1 MAGDCDCVAYDVCLD
16 NREEDE
22 GMKNWRVPAV
32 VLVLLIMAMAFRW
45 GSISSSTNN
54 GIATKTLV
62 DRWNG
67 AIWQETIKNG
77 NYDDKIV
84 SPSWFESMR
93 KPIEEQVNYLEP
105 VYSNPLPNN
114 RFASLVKDVKYVSK
128 TEIIQKPP
136 LPIYWISSNGITK
149 IWGWLIGVNVIWLL
163 YAVGK
168 TKRIKLGQEG
178 E

>member
-1 MAGDCDCVAYDVCLD
+1 
-16 NREEDE
+16 
-22 GMKNWRVPAV
+22 MKNWRVPAV

-45 GSISSSTNN
+45 GNIGSSTNN

-77 NYDDKIV
+77 SYDDKIV
-84 SPSWFESMR
+84 SPSWLESMR
-93 KPIEEQVNYLEP
+93 KPIEEQVEYLEP
-105 VYSNPLPNN
+105 VYSNPLPATN
-114 RFASLVKDVKYVSK
+114 RFASLVKDVKYVTK

-149 IWGWLIGVNVIWLL
+149 IWGWLIGVNIIWLL
-163 YAVGK
+163 FAVRKNDVIGRRMK
-168 TKRIKLGQEG
+168 G
-178 E
+178 